1 MSRACPL
8 PRRHAGFTLIEV
20 LLATVLLAGGL
31 TLAFSTVRSAMAVSS
46 RGEAMAERSERVR
59 AVEGFLRQRLAGAL
73 PLAIEADPATLQV
86 QRFLGEPQ
94 RMRFVADVPDY
105 LGRGGPYVHELT
117 LSGSPGRQRLQLQ
130 LTMLQAGQ
138 TIEEARPLPA
148 ETLADDLREVR
159 LRYRGLDPRS
169 GELGPWVEQWED
181 PGTLPLLVS
190 VAIRAADGSAWPTLV
205 VALPQAG
212 NVGARS

>member
-1 MSRACPL
+1 MNRSG

-31 TLAFSTVRSAMAVSS
+31 ALAFATVRSAMAVSS
-46 RGEAMAERSERVR
+46 RGEAMAERGERIR

-73 PLAIEADPATLQV
+73 PLAITTDPATLQV
-86 QRFLGEPQ
+86 QRFVGEPE

-117 LSGSPGRQRLQLQ
+117 LAGEAGRQRLQLQ

-138 TIEEARPLPA
+138 AIEESRPVPA
-148 ETLADDLREVR
+148 ETLADGLREVR

-169 GELGPWVEQWED
+169 GELGPWVDRWED
-181 PGTLPLLVS
+181 QGMLPMLVS
-190 VAIRAADGSAWPTLV
+190 VTVRAADGDNWPELR
-205 VALPQAG
+205 VALPQGG
-212 NVGARS
+212 NVGARP